1 MTLWEGIGPLVD
13 SAPSPEAL
21 RFHRIHLF
29 AARHWRAQG
38 RPVPEDFVEAERW
51 AALTAMTAPLVLERV
66 RAAYGE
72 PVVVLKGPEAA
83 ARYPDETLR
92 PFNDLDLLVRD
103 PVGAQD
109 ALLAAGFEPI
119 GHADL
124 YVDIQH
130 LRPLACPGLPLH
142 VELHSRPKW
151 PDRLEPPSS
160 EQLLGH
166 ATPSSTGVEGVLA
179 LQPTE
184 HALIL
189 AAHAWAHTPLRRLL
203 DIVDVAAAADGLDRG
218 ELDRLAREW
227 RLERV
232 WRTTIAAA
240 DALLMEG
247 RRTVPIRT
255 WARHLPAVREQTVL
269 EAHLERLLSGYWELP
284 LPRALRATV
293 SAAGRGIRPVGGE
306 TWSRKLRRASR
317 AARHAFQPMSTHDEA
332 LGRDRLRAPRR
343 KR

>member
-1 MTLWEGIGPLVD
+1 
-13 SAPSPEAL
+13 
-21 RFHRIHLF
+21 
-29 AARHWRAQG
+29 
-38 RPVPEDFVEAERW
+38 
-51 AALTAMTAPLVLERV
+51 
-66 RAAYGE
+66 
-72 PVVVLKGPEAA
+72 
-83 ARYPDETLR
+83 
-92 PFNDLDLLVRD
+92 
-103 PVGAQD
+103 
-109 ALLAAGFEPI
+109 LA
-119 GHADL
+119 HA
-124 YVDIQH
+124 I
-130 LRPLACPGLPLH
+130 
-142 VELHSRPKW
+142 
-151 PDRLEPPSS
+151 
-160 EQLLGH
+160 
-166 ATPSSTGVEGVLA
+166 PSSTGVEGVLA